1 MSVIVAN
8 TNGLSVTNLYGFTF
22 EEPPPPLPAPE
33 LVPGS
38 MVLTDSNMNFIW
50 SGSAHSKSVFMTS
63 TNLGSE
69 ADWEPVTT
77 NMFGA
82 DALATN
88 GYVIDAEDAQ
98 RFLDF
103 LNLRLLCWLILP
115 QH

>member
-1 MSVIVAN
+1 
-8 TNGLSVTNLYGFTF
+8 
-22 EEPPPPLPAPE
+22 
-33 LVPGS
+33 
-38 MVLTDSNMNFIW
+38 MNFIW

-88 GYVIDAEDAQ
+88 SYVIDAE
-98 RFLDF
+98 
-103 LNLRLLCWLILP
+103 
-115 QH
+115 

>member
-1 MSVIVAN
+1 MD
-8 TNGLSVTNLYGFTF
+8 LRL
-22 EEPPPPLPAPE
+22 EPPPPLPAPE

-88 GYVIDAEDAQ
+88 SYVIDAEVQ

-103 LNLRLLCWLILP
+103 LSFWLLCFLFFLFKA
-115 QH
+115 